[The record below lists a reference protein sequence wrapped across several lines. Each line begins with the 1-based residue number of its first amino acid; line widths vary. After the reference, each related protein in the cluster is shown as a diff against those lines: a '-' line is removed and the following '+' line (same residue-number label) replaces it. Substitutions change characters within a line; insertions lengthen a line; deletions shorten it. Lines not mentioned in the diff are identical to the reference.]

1 MAQARYIYVYNFQT
15 GPMAYTSQDGTTT
28 VYGVVSGPGEGK
40 STVEETCQTSTLMI
54 RVSEPSLLN
63 WIKAI
68 IEKYQ

>member
-1 MAQARYIYVYNFQT
+1 
-15 GPMAYTSQDGTTT
+15 MAYTSQDGTTT

-40 STVEETCQTSTLMI
+40 STVEETCQTSTLMV